1 MDGIKE
7 IGKETNDKGA
17 RGRDFLSSSPAFH
30 RDKSLSPSLSLS
42 LSLSVLVSSSS
53 SSTSTSPFEEEKTM
67 GLGPAGFGER
77 FLVSFLVSFCLTCFA
92 RFFLSD

>member
-7 IGKETNDKGA
+7 IGKETKAQGEEIFCLLLLLFIATN
-17 RGRDFLSSSPAFH
+17 
-30 RDKSLSPSLSLS
+30 LSLS

>member
-30 RDKSLSPSLSLS
+30 RDKSLSLSLP
-42 LSLSVLVSSSS
+42 LSLPLCS
-53 SSTSTSPFEEEKTM
+53 
-67 GLGPAGFGER
+67 R
-77 FLVSFLVSFCLTCFA
+77 FVVVIVDVDVA
-92 RFFLSD
+92 V

>member
-30 RDKSLSPSLSLS
+30 RDKSLSLSLS

>member
-1 MDGIKE
+1 MEGIKE
-7 IGKETNDKGA
+7 IGKETKAQGEEIFCLLLLLFIATN
-17 RGRDFLSSSPAFH
+17 
-30 RDKSLSPSLSLS
+30 LSLS
-42 LSLSVLVSSSS
+42 LSLFLSCLVSSSS

>member
-7 IGKETNDKGA
+7 IGKQGKEKI
-17 RGRDFLSSSPAFH
+17 FSFFSCPAFH
-30 RDKSLSPSLSLS
+30 RDKSLSLSLS
-42 LSLSVLVSSSS
+42 CLVSSSS

-77 FLVSFLVSFCLTCFA
+77 FLASFCLTCFA